1 MFVEFTVEPNGFYA
15 LTSRSNINNNIDKI
29 TNDSKAEAFVNAGEN
44 NHDINKMNSVES
56 IRSVTKGIDR
66 SKPNKNEQQW
76 IEEVIKI
83 H

>member
-1 MFVEFTVEPNGFYA
+1 M
-15 LTSRSNINNNIDKI
+15 
-29 TNDSKAEAFVNAGEN
+29 NASEN
-44 NHDINKMNSVES
+44 NRDINKMNSVES
-56 IRSVTKGIDR
+56 IRSTPKGIDR